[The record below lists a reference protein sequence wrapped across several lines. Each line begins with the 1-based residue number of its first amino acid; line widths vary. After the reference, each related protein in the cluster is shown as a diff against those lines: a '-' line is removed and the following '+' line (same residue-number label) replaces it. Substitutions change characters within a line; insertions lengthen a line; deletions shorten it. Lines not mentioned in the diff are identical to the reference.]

1 MNVEI
6 ELQQALFSALSSP
19 AYTVKDGWYTEE
31 SLPLINIGDM
41 EVEDGQSKVND
52 DWYVNISMHSWSSSK
67 SSMEVKSMNHHIR
80 QGLDNVSIPGYRVTG
95 KLIRTATLKETQQQD
110 TRAVTETL
118 YHGVTFYR
126 FYILKEE
133 LAHG

>member
-6 ELQQALFSALSSP
+6 ELQKALFLALSSP
-19 AYTVKDGWYTEE
+19 TYKVKDGWYAEE

-52 DWYVNISMHSWSSSK
+52 DWYVNVSVHSWSSSR
-67 SSMEVKSMNHHIR
+67 SSIEIKNMNHHIR
-80 QGLDNVSIPGYRVTG
+80 EGLDDVSIPGYRVTG
-95 KLIRTATLKETQQQD
+95 RLVRTATLKEKQQQD
-110 TRAVTETL
+110 TRAVTATL